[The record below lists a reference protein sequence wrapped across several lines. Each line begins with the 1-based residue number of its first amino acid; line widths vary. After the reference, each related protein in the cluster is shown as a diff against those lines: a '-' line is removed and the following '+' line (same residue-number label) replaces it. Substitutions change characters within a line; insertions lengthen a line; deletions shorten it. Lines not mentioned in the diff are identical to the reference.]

1 MKEDLKYNSKQD
13 SVLLCCGGKAC
24 PEIYAKG
31 KSLVQIRDDKGF
43 VITISKEQAK
53 LIPEAL
59 EVLEKKE
66 ES

>member
-1 MKEDLKYNSKQD
+1 MNEDLKYNVKQD

-31 KSLVQIRDDKGF
+31 KTNVQIRDDKGF
-43 VITISKEQAK
+43 IITISKEQAR
-53 LIPEAL
+53 LIPDAL